1 MIRDF
6 VTSIAPL
13 SPMSRLATKLRAL
26 TKSLAKRIWLRAQ
39 RLDIRAPFGEG
50 PEATRAAVEHLG
62 YVQID
67 TIHVIERCHH
77 HILYTRIQNTDAS
90 ICARL
95 RVSTRPFSSTGRML
109 CLTSRPGTCGSSS
122 PLGSFGVQP
131 RGLPL
136 SPPRVWALINERMSR
151 RTGRGHMLT
160 VWGRRSSFNLQK
172 VMWLVGEL
180 GIEHLHIEAGGR
192 FVGLDTPEFRA
203 INPHGRVPV
212 IDDDGTI
219 VWESHAILRYLAA
232 RYGRGSFWSDD
243 AATRSLSD
251 RWMDWAQTSLQP
263 DFLLGVF
270 WGFYRT
276 PEPQRDLACHQ
287 GADQQVRKALSAP
300 GSMACRS
307 GVHAG

>member
-109 CLTSRPGTCGSSS
+109 CLTSRPGTCSSSS

-131 RGLPL
+131 RELPL
-136 SPPRVWALINERMSR
+136 SPPRVWELINGRTSR
-151 RTGRGHMLT
+151 RA
-160 VWGRRSSFNLQK
+160 
-172 VMWLVGEL
+172 GE
-180 GIEHLHIEAGGR
+180 I
-192 FVGLDTPEFRA
+192 T
-203 INPHGRVPV
+203 
-212 IDDDGTI
+212 
-219 VWESHAILRYLAA
+219 
-232 RYGRGSFWSDD
+232 
-243 AATRSLSD
+243 
-251 RWMDWAQTSLQP
+251 
-263 DFLLGVF
+263 
-270 WGFYRT
+270 
-276 PEPQRDLACHQ
+276 C
-287 GADQQVRKALSAP
+287 
-300 GSMACRS
+300 
-307 GVHAG
+307 